1 MTRFFTAFLSAVI
14 TFNFSAQALLAA
26 PTINN
31 ISVPG
36 IQIGTTVQITITG
49 TDLTPAP
56 KLVAS
61 FPISAQKAVEGSDNS
76 KAIIELT
83 AANAQPGIH
92 WIRIAS
98 DKGISNA
105 LSLGVD
111 NLTQIPFTESIDA
124 LPVALAGDLSGGNIL
139 KTTFVGKAS
148 EAIVVDVEGR
158 RIGSNIRPVLRLL
171 NAEGVQIGF
180 SAPQPELH
188 GDARISTTIP
198 TDGTYTLEM
207 HDILYKGPGPGRF
220 RLKIGNL
227 SFADLA
233 FPIGVQTGRTASVKY
248 GRTNIDSVVDISSAS
263 DTISSLPLPTT
274 GHSTGSRPRVIFSNH
289 AEYVENDNATDVPAA
304 PVGINGRLSKNG
316 ETDSFKVLAKPG
328 SKLRL
333 DVVARR
339 AGSPVDGV
347 LVVKAANGA
356 QIGQNDDRPGLSD
369 PGIDITVP
377 GDSEFITVTLNDLL
391 RRGGE
396 DFIYRIEVQDISQP
410 QFAATI
416 AQDRLQIP
424 AGSTQTVI
432 VNIARQGYNGDVDL
446 EFEGLP
452 EGVTV
457 ADNQVLAGRTRGLIS
472 ITAADGV
479 SLAGIGRI
487 IATAADENIG
497 TRKVAIVGGDNPHYR
512 VLPELRQSLGVARTT
527 AAPIGVSLAAEA
539 TDIQISRGKFLPVTV
554 NIQRREGITGNIRLR
569 LISNQTM
576 PRKKVKQN
584 NKDVEVDDTDRA
596 LRLNEDPILSADI
609 TSQAVNIWI
618 PHDLE
623 LMAWRGTIVA
633 ELLSAD
639 NKNVV
644 ATVSTRQLNITPL
657 DAIRVALSTEATIQA
672 RAGEGETGHFAG
684 TITRAAGFDK
694 PVTVTL
700 AGLPAGYAAP
710 SIEVPAEQT
719 EFTLEIRFAKEAKAA
734 ELKDIKLVA
743 NAATDLKPEVKVSS
757 NQINTNIKVVAPE

>member
-148 EAIVVDVEGR
+148 ESIVVDVEGR

-410 QFAATI
+410 QFEATI

-497 TRKVAIVGGDNPHYR
+497 TRKVAIVGSDNPHYR

-618 PHDLE
+618 PHDLG
-623 LMAWRGTIVA
+623 LMAWRGTIAA

-734 ELKDIKLVA
+734 DLKDIKLVA

>member
-139 KTTFVGKAS
+139 KTTFFGKAS
-148 EAIVVDVEGR
+148 ESIVVDVEGR

-618 PHDLE
+618 PHDLG

-734 ELKDIKLVA
+734 DLKDIKLVA

>member
-148 EAIVVDVEGR
+148 ESIVVDVEGR

-410 QFAATI
+410 QFEATI

-472 ITAADGV
+472 LTAADGV

-497 TRKVAIVGGDNPHYR
+497 TRKVAIVGSDNPHYR

-618 PHDLE
+618 PHDLG

-734 ELKDIKLVA
+734 DLKDIKLVA

>member
-61 FPISAQKAVEGSDNS
+61 FPISAQKDVEGSDNS

-148 EAIVVDVEGR
+148 ESIVVDVEGR

-554 NIQRREGITGNIRLR
+554 NIQRMEGITGNIRLR

-618 PHDLE
+618 PHDLG

-639 NKNVV
+639 NRNVV

-734 ELKDIKLVA
+734 DLKDIKLVA

>member
-111 NLTQIPFTESIDA
+111 NLIQIPFTESIDA

-148 EAIVVDVEGR
+148 ESIVVDVEGR

-410 QFAATI
+410 QFEATI

-618 PHDLE
+618 PHDLG

-719 EFTLEIRFAKEAKAA
+719 EFTLEIRFAKGAKAA
-734 ELKDIKLVA
+734 DLKDIKLVA

>member
-1 MTRFFTAFLSAVI
+1 MTRFFTAFLLAVI

-139 KTTFVGKAS
+139 KTTFFGKAS
-148 EAIVVDVEGR
+148 ESIVVDVEGR

-618 PHDLE
+618 PHDLG

-734 ELKDIKLVA
+734 DLKDIKLVA

>member
-148 EAIVVDVEGR
+148 ESIVVDVEGR

-618 PHDLE
+618 PHDLG

-734 ELKDIKLVA
+734 DLKGIKLVA

>member
-14 TFNFSAQALLAA
+14 TFNFSAQVLLAA

-148 EAIVVDVEGR
+148 ESIVVDVEGR

-497 TRKVAIVGGDNPHYR
+497 TRKVAIVGSDNPHYR

-554 NIQRREGITGNIRLR
+554 NIQRMEGITGNIRLR

-618 PHDLE
+618 PHDLG

-734 ELKDIKLVA
+734 DLKDIKLVA

-757 NQINTNIKVVAPE
+757 NQINTHIKVVAPE

>member
-148 EAIVVDVEGR
+148 ESIVVDVEGR

-497 TRKVAIVGGDNPHYR
+497 TRKVAIVGSDNPHYR

-618 PHDLE
+618 PHDLG

-734 ELKDIKLVA
+734 DLKGIKLVA

>member
-14 TFNFSAQALLAA
+14 TFNFSAQVLLAA

-61 FPISAQKAVEGSDNS
+61 FPISSQKAVEGSDNS

-139 KTTFVGKAS
+139 KTTFFGKAS
-148 EAIVVDVEGR
+148 ESIVVDVEGR

-497 TRKVAIVGGDNPHYR
+497 TRKVAIVGSDNPHYR

-618 PHDLE
+618 PHDLG
-623 LMAWRGTIVA
+623 LMAWRGTIAA

-734 ELKDIKLVA
+734 DLKDIKLVA

>member
-148 EAIVVDVEGR
+148 ESIVVDVEGR

-233 FPIGVQTGRTASVKY
+233 FPIGVQTGQTASVKY

-416 AQDRLQIP
+416 AQDRLQ
-424 AGSTQTVI
+424 S
-432 VNIARQGYNGDVDL
+432 
-446 EFEGLP
+446 
-452 EGVTV
+452 
-457 ADNQVLAGRTRGLIS
+457 
-472 ITAADGV
+472 
-479 SLAGIGRI
+479 
-487 IATAADENIG
+487 
-497 TRKVAIVGGDNPHYR
+497 
-512 VLPELRQSLGVARTT
+512 
-527 AAPIGVSLAAEA
+527 
-539 TDIQISRGKFLPVTV
+539 
-554 NIQRREGITGNIRLR
+554 
-569 LISNQTM
+569 
-576 PRKKVKQN
+576 
-584 NKDVEVDDTDRA
+584 
-596 LRLNEDPILSADI
+596 
-609 TSQAVNIWI
+609 
-618 PHDLE
+618 
-623 LMAWRGTIVA
+623 
-633 ELLSAD
+633 
-639 NKNVV
+639 
-644 ATVSTRQLNITPL
+644 PL
-657 DAIRVALSTEATIQA
+657 DQ
-672 RAGEGETGHFAG
+672 H
-684 TITRAAGFDK
+684 K
-694 PVTVTL
+694 
-700 AGLPAGYAAP
+700 
-710 SIEVPAEQT
+710 Q
-719 EFTLEIRFAKEAKAA
+719 
-734 ELKDIKLVA
+734 
-743 NAATDLKPEVKVSS
+743 SS
-757 NQINTNIKVVAPE
+757 

>member
-148 EAIVVDVEGR
+148 ESIVVDVEGR

>member
-1 MTRFFTAFLSAVI
+1 MTRFFTAFLLAVI

-148 EAIVVDVEGR
+148 ESIVVDVEGR

-410 QFAATI
+410 QFEATI

-497 TRKVAIVGGDNPHYR
+497 TRKVAIVGSDNPHYR

-554 NIQRREGITGNIRLR
+554 NIQRMEGITGNIRLR

-618 PHDLE
+618 PHDLG

-734 ELKDIKLVA
+734 DLKDIKLVA

>member
-734 ELKDIKLVA
+734 DLKDIKLVA

>member
-14 TFNFSAQALLAA
+14 TFNFSAQAVLAA

-233 FPIGVQTGRTASVKY
+233 FPIGVQTGQTASVKY

-497 TRKVAIVGGDNPHYR
+497 TRKVAIVGSDNPHYR

-596 LRLNEDPILSADI
+596 LRLNEDPILSADT

-618 PHDLE
+618 PHDLG

-734 ELKDIKLVA
+734 DLKDIKLVA

>member
-148 EAIVVDVEGR
+148 ESIVVDVEGR

-410 QFAATI
+410 QFEATI

-618 PHDLE
+618 PHDLG

-719 EFTLEIRFAKEAKAA
+719 EFTLEIRFAKGAKAA
-734 ELKDIKLVA
+734 DLKDIKLVA

>member
-61 FPISAQKAVEGSDNS
+61 FPISAQKTVEGSDNS

-148 EAIVVDVEGR
+148 ESIVVDVEGR

-618 PHDLE
+618 PHDLG

-734 ELKDIKLVA
+734 DLKDIKLVA

>member
-1 MTRFFTAFLSAVI
+1 MTRFFTAFLLAVI

-139 KTTFVGKAS
+139 KTTFFGKAS
-148 EAIVVDVEGR
+148 ESIVVDVEGR

-410 QFAATI
+410 QFEATI

-472 ITAADGV
+472 LTAADGV

-497 TRKVAIVGGDNPHYR
+497 TRKVAIVGSDNPHYR

-618 PHDLE
+618 PHDLG

-734 ELKDIKLVA
+734 DLKDIKLVA

>member
-14 TFNFSAQALLAA
+14 TFNFSAQAVLAA

-148 EAIVVDVEGR
+148 ESIVVDVEGR

-618 PHDLE
+618 PHDLG

-734 ELKDIKLVA
+734 DLKDIKLVA

>member
-148 EAIVVDVEGR
+148 ESIVVDVEGR

-432 VNIARQGYNGDVDL
+432 VNIARQGYDGDVDL

-497 TRKVAIVGGDNPHYR
+497 TRKVAIVGSDNPHYR

-554 NIQRREGITGNIRLR
+554 NIQRMEGITGNIRLR

-618 PHDLE
+618 PHDLG

-734 ELKDIKLVA
+734 DLKGIKLVA

>member
-1 MTRFFTAFLSAVI
+1 MTRFFTAFLLAVI

-148 EAIVVDVEGR
+148 ESIVVDVEGR

-497 TRKVAIVGGDNPHYR
+497 TRKVAIVGSDNPHYR

-618 PHDLE
+618 PHDLG

-734 ELKDIKLVA
+734 DLKDIKLVA

>member
-148 EAIVVDVEGR
+148 ESIVVDVEGR

-410 QFAATI
+410 QFEATI

-618 PHDLE
+618 PHDLG

-734 ELKDIKLVA
+734 DLKDIKLVA

>member
-61 FPISAQKAVEGSDNS
+61 FPISAQKAVEGSDDS

-148 EAIVVDVEGR
+148 ESIVVDVEGR

-410 QFAATI
+410 QFEATI

-554 NIQRREGITGNIRLR
+554 NIQRMEGITGNIRLR

-618 PHDLE
+618 PHDLG

-734 ELKDIKLVA
+734 DLKDIKLVA

>member
-139 KTTFVGKAS
+139 KTTFFGKAS
-148 EAIVVDVEGR
+148 ESIVVDVEGR

-410 QFAATI
+410 QFEATI

-472 ITAADGV
+472 LTAADGV

-497 TRKVAIVGGDNPHYR
+497 TRKVAIVGSDNPHYR

-618 PHDLE
+618 PHDLG

-734 ELKDIKLVA
+734 DLKDIKLVA